1 MLGREIIHPSMPVKM
16 KVLVTQS
23 YPACFDPMGYSPPG
37 FSAHGI
43 LQARILKWFSFSR
56 ASSPPRDWTRSPAV
70 EANSLLSE
78 PPGNPG
84 KVPIYICVLALLVVL
99 LLTPKYVPVWA
110 INYKVTQALK
120 ISRTGRKTKLPGW
133 KNRESQRRKTWRR
146 KEMWIFQSWKMT
158 CVLKLKVNYKNQ
170 EGAIK
175 IYSNLD
181 SSQWNWMKT
190 EKDRL
195 PAKNGN

>member
-1 MLGREIIHPSMPVKM
+1 
-16 KVLVTQS
+16 
-23 YPACFDPMGYSPPG
+23 MGYSPPG

-43 LQARILKWFSFSR
+43 LQARILKWIPFSR
-56 ASSPPRDWTRSPAV
+56 ASSPPRDWTRSPAL
-70 EANSLLSE
+70 EANSLPSE

-120 ISRTGRKTKLPGW
+120 MSRASRKTKLPGW

-146 KEMWIFQSWKMT
+146 KEMWIFQSRKTT

-181 SSQWNWMKT
+181 SSQ
-190 EKDRL
+190 
-195 PAKNGN
+195 